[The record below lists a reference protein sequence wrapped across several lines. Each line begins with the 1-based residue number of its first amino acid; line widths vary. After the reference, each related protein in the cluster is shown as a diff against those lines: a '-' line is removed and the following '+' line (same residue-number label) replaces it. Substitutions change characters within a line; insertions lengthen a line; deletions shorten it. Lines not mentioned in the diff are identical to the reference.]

1 MIEYGKVPRK
11 LVSYC
16 YRLRS
21 KIRLVNRMLI
31 PRVKLTAVASNN
43 GINISTGSREPSQQ
57 KGPPDPALEHLKKLS
72 FQRLHEVCLL
82 GSHLYIFLNESF
94 GYETSAYSDKYQLV
108 KKKKP
113 TRRKISLL
121 KCQMI
126 MLSNGPHIF

>member
-1 MIEYGKVPRK
+1 
-11 LVSYC
+11 
-16 YRLRS
+16 
-21 KIRLVNRMLI
+21 MLI

-108 KKKKP
+108 KKKKTDKEKDQSVKVP
-113 TRRKISLL
+113 NDHAFQWSTHFLNGFFSLPRKAQL
-121 KCQMI
+121 KMH
-126 MLSNGPHIF
+126 LKRVP